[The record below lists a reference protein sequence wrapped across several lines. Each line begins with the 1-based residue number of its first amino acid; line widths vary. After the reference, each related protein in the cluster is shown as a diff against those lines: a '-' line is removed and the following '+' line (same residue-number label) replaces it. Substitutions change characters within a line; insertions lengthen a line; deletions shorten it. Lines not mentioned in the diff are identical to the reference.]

1 MEKLIIEGYVTNENK
16 VFKLFIKHF
25 EYRDTRHVI
34 YDLLISLN
42 DGQAADWVTYCDK
55 ICIKYRTTSVPS
67 GAILEYPFTV
77 YDLSNT
83 SEYAFTVY
91 DLSNTSEYAPDTAM
105 DRINQSKLSAFSD
118 IVLAIVKAYDSN
130 CNNAD
135 VDEVKQEGR
144 YTITI
149 ASCWKELYKDG
160 LNSDIDFNNI
170 TKYIAND
177 IIHGALEKFRE
188 FPYKDIRITVVD
200 NILGK
205 TYKFCVCDEDSI
217 NDINGYSAIK
227 TNIRFIDLV
236 NNFIKYDD
244 SDFAAKMMITRFCT
258 IVMQIAGAIES
269 NYGLHNNKYTD
280 EAKLVY
286 EEEEETD
293 TMPEEKPIQFN
304 AMHGSTSEESI
315 SYCCYL
321 MPDDTVRYSV
331 DNANFNCAYDC
342 DLSCSIIEAFS
353 MFSYATV
360 DVGKVKFRNN
370 GTEYSHAAF
379 TLWDRFSGK
388 ATAEYMVLSLKDR
401 FNNFC
406 KRLKNDADDCD
417 EMNEVILRFANAF
430 IRNLHEVEEKMEPS
444 PFDHFDILRN
454 HMNILQ
460 DYSSGFATREPDYA
474 IIGLVI
480 LDRTNYDHE
489 LTDKDNIVGMHNAF
503 TNATNLSFRSAN
515 NIHKCY
521 AISTCA
527 MLYVYYDKRNIG
539 PIYLWGG
546 PNDESLTTFMNRLYV
561 FAARDNNDIPVP
573 CMYNIMVYCRA
584 FITDFIQGAANTN
597 TLCKGARKELL
608 YIIRTLELSDCL

>member
-1 MEKLIIEGYVTNENK
+1 MEKLIIEGHVTNENK

-42 DGQAADWVTYCDK
+42 DGQAIDWVTYCDK

-67 GAILEYPFTV
+67 GAILEYAFMV
-77 YDLSNT
+77 YDLSNP
-83 SEYAFTVY
+83 SK
-91 DLSNTSEYAPDTAM
+91 YAPDTAM

-135 VDEVKQEGR
+135 VDEVKQEDR

-149 ASCWKELYKDG
+149 ANRGKELYKGG
-160 LNSDIDFNNI
+160 LNSGADFNNA
-170 TKYIAND
+170 TKYITKS
-177 IIHGALEKFRE
+177 IIHEALEKFRV
-188 FPYKDIRITVVD
+188 FPYKDIHVTVED
-200 NILGK
+200 NALK
-205 TYKFCVCDEDSI
+205 SSYTFCVCGKTNIDNISE
-217 NDINGYSAIK
+217 YSAIK
-227 TNIRFIDLV
+227 TNIRFI
-236 NNFIKYDD
+236 NFMNSSIKYDD
-244 SDFAAKMMITRFCT
+244 KDAAAKSMVTRFCA
-258 IVMQIAGAIES
+258 IVMQIAGAIEN
-269 NYGLHNNKYTD
+269 NYGLPNNKDAD

-293 TMPEEKPIQFN
+293 AIPEEKPIQFSAN
-304 AMHGSTSEESI
+304 VHGGASGESK

-321 MPDDTVRYSV
+321 MPDGTVKYSV
-331 DNANFNCAYDC
+331 ANVNSADDC

-360 DVGKVKFRNN
+360 DVGKVKFYNN

-379 TLWDRFSGK
+379 TLWDRFIGK
-388 ATAEYMVLSLKDR
+388 ETAEYMVLSLKDR

-430 IRNLHEVEEKMEPS
+430 IRNLHEVKEKMEPS

-503 TNATNLSFRSAN
+503 TNATNLSFCSAN

>member
-1 MEKLIIEGYVTNENK
+1 MEKLIIEGHVTNENK

-67 GAILEYPFTV
+67 GAILEY
-77 YDLSNT
+77 
-83 SEYAFTVY
+83 AFTVY
-91 DLSNTSEYAPDTAM
+91 DLSNPSEYAPDTAM

-135 VDEVKQEGR
+135 ADEGNQEGR

-149 ASCWKELYKDG
+149 ANHGKELYKGG
-160 LNSDIDFNNI
+160 LNSGADFNNA
-170 TKYIAND
+170 TKYITKS
-177 IIHGALEKFRE
+177 IIHEALEKFRV
-188 FPYKDIRITVVD
+188 FPYKDIHVTVED
-200 NILGK
+200 NALK
-205 TYKFCVCDEDSI
+205 SSYTFCVCGKTNIDNISE
-217 NDINGYSAIK
+217 YSAIK
-227 TNIRFIDLV
+227 TNIRFI
-236 NNFIKYDD
+236 NFMNSSIKYDD
-244 SDFAAKMMITRFCT
+244 KDAAAKSMATRFCA

-269 NYGLHNNKYTD
+269 NYGLPNNKDKD

-293 TMPEEKPIQFN
+293 AMPEEKPIQFSAN
-304 AMHGSTSEESI
+304 VHGGASGESK

-321 MPDDTVRYSV
+321 MPDGTVKYSV
-331 DNANFNCAYDC
+331 TNVNSADDC

-360 DVGKVKFRNN
+360 DVGKVKFHNN

-430 IRNLHEVEEKMEPS
+430 IRNLHEVKEKMEPS

-503 TNATNLSFRSAN
+503 TNATNLSFCSAN

-584 FITDFIQGAANTN
+584 FITDFIQGAANAN

>member
-1 MEKLIIEGYVTNENK
+1 M
-16 VFKLFIKHF
+16 
-25 EYRDTRHVI
+25 
-34 YDLLISLN
+34 
-42 DGQAADWVTYCDK
+42 
-55 ICIKYRTTSVPS
+55 
-67 GAILEYPFTV
+67 
-77 YDLSNT
+77 YDLSNP
-83 SEYAFTVY
+83 
-91 DLSNTSEYAPDTAM
+91 SEYAPDTAM
-105 DRINQSKLSAFSD
+105 YRINQPKLSAFSD

-135 VDEVKQEGR
+135 ADEGNQEGR

-149 ASCWKELYKDG
+149 ANHGKELYKGG
-160 LNSDIDFNNI
+160 LNSGADFNNA
-170 TKYIAND
+170 TKYITKS
-177 IIHGALEKFRE
+177 IIHEALEKFRV
-188 FPYKDIRITVVD
+188 FPYKDIHVTVED
-200 NILGK
+200 NALK
-205 TYKFCVCDEDSI
+205 SSYTFCVCGKTNIDNISE
-217 NDINGYSAIK
+217 YSAIK
-227 TNIRFIDLV
+227 TNIRFI
-236 NNFIKYDD
+236 NFMNSSIKYDD
-244 SDFAAKMMITRFCT
+244 KDAVAKSMVTRFCA

-286 EEEEETD
+286 EEEEEPD
-293 TMPEEKPIQFN
+293 TMPEENPIQFSAN
-304 AMHGSTSEESI
+304 VHGGVSVESK

-321 MPDDTVRYSV
+321 MPDGAVKYSV
-331 DNANFNCAYDC
+331 ANVNSADDC

-360 DVGKVKFRNN
+360 DVGKVKFYNN
-370 GTEYSHAAF
+370 GTEYNHAAF
-379 TLWDRFSGK
+379 TLWDRFIGK
-388 ATAEYMVLSLKDR
+388 ETAEYMVLSLKDR

-430 IRNLHEVEEKMEPS
+430 IRNLHEVKEKMELS

-503 TNATNLSFRSAN
+503 TNATNLSFCSVN

-521 AISTCA
+521 AICI
-527 MLYVYYDKRNIG
+527 L
-539 PIYLWGG
+539 
-546 PNDESLTTFMNRLYV
+546 
-561 FAARDNNDIPVP
+561 
-573 CMYNIMVYCRA
+573 
-584 FITDFIQGAANTN
+584 
-597 TLCKGARKELL
+597 
-608 YIIRTLELSDCL
+608 

>member
-1 MEKLIIEGYVTNENK
+1 M
-16 VFKLFIKHF
+16 
-25 EYRDTRHVI
+25 RHVI

-67 GAILEYPFTV
+67 GAILEYTFTV
-77 YDLSNT
+77 YDLSNP
-83 SEYAFTVY
+83 
-91 DLSNTSEYAPDTAM
+91 SEYAPDTAM
-105 DRINQSKLSAFSD
+105 YRINQSKLSAFSD

-130 CNNAD
+130 CNNSD
-135 VDEVKQEGR
+135 VDEVKQEDR

-149 ASCWKELYKDG
+149 ANHGKELYKGG
-160 LNSDIDFNNI
+160 LNSGADFNNA
-170 TKYIAND
+170 TKYITKS
-177 IIHGALEKFRE
+177 IIHEALEKFRV
-188 FPYKDIRITVVD
+188 FPYKDIYVTVED
-200 NILGK
+200 NALK
-205 TYKFCVCDEDSI
+205 SSYTFCVCGKTNIDNISE
-217 NDINGYSAIK
+217 YSAIK
-227 TNIRFIDLV
+227 TNIRFI
-236 NNFIKYDD
+236 NFMNSSIKYDD
-244 SDFAAKMMITRFCT
+244 KDAVAKSMATRLCA

-269 NYGLHNNKYTD
+269 NYGLPNNKDKD

-293 TMPEEKPIQFN
+293 AMPEEKPIQFSAN
-304 AMHGSTSEESI
+304 VHGGASGESK

-321 MPDDTVRYSV
+321 MPDGTVKYSV
-331 DNANFNCAYDC
+331 ANVNSADDC

-360 DVGKVKFRNN
+360 DVGKVKFSNN

-379 TLWDRFSGK
+379 TLWDRFGGK

-430 IRNLHEVEEKMEPS
+430 IRNLHEVKEKMEPS

-503 TNATNLSFRSAN
+503 TNATNLSFCSDN

>member
-1 MEKLIIEGYVTNENK
+1 M
-16 VFKLFIKHF
+16 
-25 EYRDTRHVI
+25 
-34 YDLLISLN
+34 
-42 DGQAADWVTYCDK
+42 
-55 ICIKYRTTSVPS
+55 
-67 GAILEYPFTV
+67 
-77 YDLSNT
+77 
-83 SEYAFTVY
+83 
-91 DLSNTSEYAPDTAM
+91 
-105 DRINQSKLSAFSD
+105 
-118 IVLAIVKAYDSN
+118 
-130 CNNAD
+130 
-135 VDEVKQEGR
+135 
-144 YTITI
+144 
-149 ASCWKELYKDG
+149 
-160 LNSDIDFNNI
+160 NS
-170 TKYIAND
+170 
-177 IIHGALEKFRE
+177 
-188 FPYKDIRITVVD
+188 
-200 NILGK
+200 
-205 TYKFCVCDEDSI
+205 S
-217 NDINGYSAIK
+217 
-227 TNIRFIDLV
+227 
-236 NNFIKYDD
+236 IKYDD
-244 SDFAAKMMITRFCT
+244 KDAAAKSMVTRFCA
-258 IVMQIAGAIES
+258 IVMQIAGAIEN
-269 NYGLHNNKYTD
+269 NYGLPNNNKDAD

-293 TMPEEKPIQFN
+293 AIPEEKPIQFN
-304 AMHGSTSEESI
+304 AMHGSTPEESI

-321 MPDDTVRYSV
+321 MPDDTIRYSV

-353 MFSYATV
+353 IFSYATV
-360 DVGKVKFRNN
+360 DVGKVKFSN
-370 GTEYSHAAF
+370 GTEYNHASF

-460 DYSSGFATREPDYA
+460 DYSSGFDTREPDYA

-480 LDRTNYDHE
+480 SDRTNYDHE

-503 TNATNLSFRSAN
+503 TNATNLSFCSAN

-561 FAARDNNDIPVP
+561 FAAKDNNDIPVP

-584 FITDFIQGAANTN
+584 FITDFIQGVANTN

>member
-1 MEKLIIEGYVTNENK
+1 MEKLIIEGHVTNENK

-25 EYRDTRHVI
+25 ECRDTRHVI

-67 GAILEYPFTV
+67 GAILEY
-77 YDLSNT
+77 
-83 SEYAFTVY
+83 AFTVY
-91 DLSNTSEYAPDTAM
+91 DLSNPSEYAPDTAM
-105 DRINQSKLSAFSD
+105 CRINQSKLSAFSD
-118 IVLAIVKAYDSN
+118 IVLAIVKAYDAN
-130 CNNAD
+130 CNNTD
-135 VDEVKQEGR
+135 IDEGNQEDR

-149 ASCWKELYKDG
+149 ANRGKELYKGG
-160 LNSDIDFNNI
+160 LNSGADFNNAIKYI
-170 TKYIAND
+170 TKS
-177 IIHGALEKFRE
+177 IIHEALEKFRV
-188 FPYKDIRITVVD
+188 FPYKEIRVTVED

-205 TYKFCVCDEDSI
+205 TYAFCVCGKTNIDNISE
-217 NDINGYSAIK
+217 YSAIK
-227 TNIRFIDLV
+227 TNIRFI
-236 NNFIKYDD
+236 NFMNSSIKYDD
-244 SDFAAKMMITRFCT
+244 SDFAAKTMITRLCT
-258 IVMQIAGAIES
+258 IVMQIAGAIEN
-269 NYGLHNNKYTD
+269 NYGLPNNKDKD

-293 TMPEEKPIQFN
+293 AIPEEKPIQFSAN
-304 AMHGSTSEESI
+304 VHGGASGESK

-321 MPDDTVRYSV
+321 MPDGTVKYSV
-331 DNANFNCAYDC
+331 TNVNSADDC

-353 MFSYATV
+353 MFNYATV
-360 DVGKVKFRNN
+360 DVGKVKFSN
-370 GTEYSHAAF
+370 GTEYNHAAF
-379 TLWDRFSGK
+379 TLWDRFIGK
-388 ATAEYMVLSLKDR
+388 ETAEYMVLSLKDR

-503 TNATNLSFRSAN
+503 TNATNLSFCSAN

-546 PNDESLTTFMNRLYV
+546 PNDESLTTLMNRLYI
-561 FAARDNNDIPVP
+561 FAARGNDDIPVP

-597 TLCKGARKELL
+597 NLCKGARKELL

>member
-1 MEKLIIEGYVTNENK
+1 MEKLIIEGHVTNENK

-42 DGQAADWVTYCDK
+42 DGQATDWVTYCDK

-67 GAILEYPFTV
+67 GAILEY
-77 YDLSNT
+77 
-83 SEYAFTVY
+83 AFTVY
-91 DLSNTSEYAPDTAM
+91 DLSNPSEYAPDTAM

-135 VDEVKQEGR
+135 ADEGNQEGR

-149 ASCWKELYKDG
+149 SNHWKELYKDG
-160 LNSDIDFNNI
+160 LNNDIDFSDI
-170 TKYIAND
+170 TKYIANN
-177 IIHGALEKFRE
+177 IIHGALEKFRV
-188 FPYKDIRITVVD
+188 FPYKEIRVTVED

-205 TYKFCVCDEDSI
+205 TYAFCVCDENSI
-217 NDINGYSAIK
+217 NDITGYSAIK

-244 SDFAAKMMITRFCT
+244 SDFAAKIMITRFCA

-269 NYGLHNNKYTD
+269 NYGLPNNKD

-293 TMPEEKPIQFN
+293 AMPEEKPIQFSAN
-304 AMHGSTSEESI
+304 VHGGASGESK

-321 MPDDTVRYSV
+321 MPDGTVKYSV
-331 DNANFNCAYDC
+331 ANVNSADDC
-342 DLSCSIIEAFS
+342 ESSCSIIEAFS

-360 DVGKVKFRNN
+360 DAGKIKFFN
-370 GTEYSHAAF
+370 GTEHYHAAF

-430 IRNLHEVEEKMEPS
+430 IRNLHEVKEKMEPS

-480 LDRTNYDHE
+480 SDRTNYDHE

-503 TNATNLSFRSAN
+503 TNATNLSFCSVN

-584 FITDFIQGAANTN
+584 FITDFIQGVANTN

>member
-1 MEKLIIEGYVTNENK
+1 MDQLIITGRAFGENE
-16 VFKLFIKHF
+16 VFPLLTRFFEHKDIENTIK
-25 EYRDTRHVI
+25 DTANI
-34 YDLLISLN
+34 LLN
-42 DGQAADWVTYCDK
+42 GDMAADWVKNCDA
-55 ICIKYRTTSVPS
+55 IYLKYTTQSVPS
-67 GAILEYPFTV
+67 GLDVSSTFTV
-77 YDLSNT
+77 YQYNPSNCI
-83 SEYAFTVY
+83 SIS
-91 DLSNTSEYAPDTAM
+91 DAM
-105 DRINQSKLSAFSD
+105 DRVAHSDLSAFSN
-118 IVLAIVKAYDSN
+118 IVYTIACIFDYNAMHCKYLDMFF
-130 CNNAD
+130 NN
-135 VDEVKQEGR
+135 EGNQEGR

-149 ASCWKELYKDG
+149 ANRGKELYKGG
-160 LNSDIDFNNI
+160 LNSGADFNNA
-170 TKYIAND
+170 TKYITKS
-177 IIHGALEKFRE
+177 IIHEALEKFRV
-188 FPYKDIRITVVD
+188 FPYKDIHVTVED
-200 NILGK
+200 NALK
-205 TYKFCVCDEDSI
+205 SSYTFCVCGKTNIDNISE
-217 NDINGYSAIK
+217 YSAIK
-227 TNIRFIDLV
+227 TNIRFI
-236 NNFIKYDD
+236 NFMNSSIKYDD
-244 SDFAAKMMITRFCT
+244 KDAVAKSMATRFCA

-293 TMPEEKPIQFN
+293 AMPEEKPIQFSAN
-304 AMHGSTSEESI
+304 VHGGASGESK

-321 MPDDTVRYSV
+321 MPDGTVKYSV
-331 DNANFNCAYDC
+331 ANVNSADDC

-360 DVGKVKFRNN
+360 DVGKVKFHNN

-379 TLWDRFSGK
+379 TLWDRFIGK
-388 ATAEYMVLSLKDR
+388 ETAEYMVLSLKDR

-430 IRNLHEVEEKMEPS
+430 ARNLHEVKEKMGPS

-503 TNATNLSFRSAN
+503 TNATNLSFCSVN

-527 MLYVYYDKRNIG
+527 MLYAYYDKCNIG

>member
-67 GAILEYPFTV
+67 GAILEY
-77 YDLSNT
+77 
-83 SEYAFTVY
+83 AFTVY
-91 DLSNTSEYAPDTAM
+91 DLSNPSEYAPDTAM

-135 VDEVKQEGR
+135 VDEVKQEDR

-149 ASCWKELYKDG
+149 ANHGKELYKGG
-160 LNSDIDFNNI
+160 LNSGADFNNA
-170 TKYIAND
+170 TKYITKS
-177 IIHGALEKFRE
+177 IIHEALEKFRV
-188 FPYKDIRITVVD
+188 FPYKDIHVTVED
-200 NILGK
+200 NALK
-205 TYKFCVCDEDSI
+205 SSYTFCVCGKTNIDNISE
-217 NDINGYSAIK
+217 YSAIK
-227 TNIRFIDLV
+227 TNIRFI
-236 NNFIKYDD
+236 NFMNSSIKYDD
-244 SDFAAKMMITRFCT
+244 KDAVAKSMVTRFCA

-269 NYGLHNNKYTD
+269 NYGLPNNKDKD

-286 EEEEETD
+286 EEEEEPD
-293 TMPEEKPIQFN
+293 TMPEENPIQFSAN
-304 AMHGSTSEESI
+304 VHGGVSGESK

-321 MPDDTVRYSV
+321 MPDGTVKYSV
-331 DNANFNCAYDC
+331 ANVNSADDC
-342 DLSCSIIEAFS
+342 ESSCSIIEAFS

-360 DVGKVKFRNN
+360 DVGKVKFSN

-379 TLWDRFSGK
+379 TLWDRFIGK
-388 ATAEYMVLSLKDR
+388 ETAEYMVLSLKDR

-406 KRLKNDADDCD
+406 KRLKNDVDDCD

-430 IRNLHEVEEKMEPS
+430 ICNLHEVKEKMEPS
-444 PFDHFDILRN
+444 PFDDFDILRN

-503 TNATNLSFRSAN
+503 TNATNLSFCSIN

-573 CMYNIMVYCRA
+573 CMYNMMVYCRA

>member
-1 MEKLIIEGYVTNENK
+1 MEKLIIEGHVTNENK

-25 EYRDTRHVI
+25 EHRDTRHVI

-55 ICIKYRTTSVPS
+55 ICIKYKLPSVLS
-67 GAILEYPFTV
+67 GAILEYTFTV
-77 YDLSNT
+77 YDLSNP
-83 SEYAFTVY
+83 
-91 DLSNTSEYAPDTAM
+91 NEYAPDTAM
-105 DRINQSKLSAFSD
+105 DRIKQFEFPVFSD

-130 CNNAD
+130 CNNSD

-149 ASCWKELYKDG
+149 ASCWKELYKGG

-170 TKYIAND
+170 TKYVTND

-188 FPYKDIRITVVD
+188 FPYKDDLCVTVED

-205 TYKFCVCDEDSI
+205 TYGFCVCDENSAI
-217 NDINGYSAIK
+217 GYSAFK
-227 TNIRFIDLV
+227 TNTRFIDFV

-244 SDFAAKMMITRFCT
+244 SDFAAKTMITRFCA
-258 IVMQIAGAIES
+258 IVMQIAGAIEN
-269 NYGLHNNKYTD
+269 NYGLPNNKDAD

-293 TMPEEKPIQFN
+293 AIPEEKPIQFSAN
-304 AMHGSTSEESI
+304 VHGGASGESK

-321 MPDDTVRYSV
+321 MPDGTVKYSV
-331 DNANFNCAYDC
+331 ANVNSADDC
-342 DLSCSIIEAFS
+342 DLRCSIIEAFS

-360 DVGKVKFRNN
+360 DVGKVKFHNN

-430 IRNLHEVEEKMEPS
+430 IRNLHEVKEKMEPS

-460 DYSSGFATREPDYA
+460 DYSSGFDTREPDYA
-474 IIGLVI
+474 IMGLVI
-480 LDRTNYDHE
+480 SDRTNYDHE

-503 TNATNLSFRSAN
+503 TNATNLSFCSVN

-546 PNDESLTTFMNRLYV
+546 PNDESLTTFMNRLYI
-561 FAARDNNDIPVP
+561 FAARGNDDIPVP

-584 FITDFIQGAANTN
+584 FITDFIQGAANAN
-597 TLCKGARKELL
+597 TLCEGARKEIFD
-608 YIIRTLELSDCL
+608 IIRTLEISDCL

>member
-1 MEKLIIEGYVTNENK
+1 MEKLIIEGHVTNENK

-55 ICIKYRTTSVPS
+55 ICIKHRTTSVPS
-67 GAILEYPFTV
+67 GAILEY
-77 YDLSNT
+77 
-83 SEYAFTVY
+83 AFTVY
-91 DLSNTSEYAPDTAM
+91 DLSNPSEYAPDTAM

-135 VDEVKQEGR
+135 ADEGNQEDRYR

-149 ASCWKELYKDG
+149 DNCWKDLYKG
-160 LNSDIDFNNI
+160 SLNSDIDFSNI
-170 TKYIAND
+170 TKYITKN
-177 IIHGALEKFRE
+177 IIHDALEKFRE
-188 FPYKDIRITVVD
+188 YLRVTVVD

-205 TYKFCVCDEDSI
+205 TYGFCVCDENSAI
-217 NDINGYSAIK
+217 GYSAFK
-227 TNIRFIDLV
+227 TNIRFIDFV
-236 NNFIKYDD
+236 NNFIKYKD
-244 SDFAAKMMITRFCT
+244 SDFAAKRMITRFCA
-258 IVMQIAGAIES
+258 IVMQIAGAIEN
-269 NYGLHNNKYTD
+269 NYGLPNNKDAD

-293 TMPEEKPIQFN
+293 AIPEEKPIQFN

-321 MPDDTVRYSV
+321 MPDDTVRYSI
-331 DNANFNCAYDC
+331 DNANFNCVDDC
-342 DLSCSIIEAFS
+342 NLSCSIIKAFS

-360 DVGKVKFRNN
+360 DVGKVKFCNN

-388 ATAEYMVLSLKDR
+388 VTAEYMVLSLKDR

-430 IRNLHEVEEKMEPS
+430 IRNLHEAEEKMEPS

-460 DYSSGFATREPDYA
+460 DYSSGFDTRADYA
-474 IIGLVI
+474 IMGLVI
-480 LDRTNYDHE
+480 SDRTNYDHE

-503 TNATNLSFRSAN
+503 TNATNLSFCSAN

-584 FITDFIQGAANTN
+584 FITDFIQGAANAN
-597 TLCKGARKELL
+597 TLCKGARKEILD
-608 YIIRTLELSDCL
+608 IIRTLEISDCL